1 MRTGEH
7 DHHGIAGIL
16 ATRDNGACLRCNI
29 GWIRVFDE
37 LGLEGG
43 GRLTRYQKLVAADLL
58 AAKYALRRP

>member
-1 MRTGEH
+1 M
-7 DHHGIAGIL
+7 L
-16 ATRDNGACLRCNI
+16 ATRDNGACKRCNV

-58 AAKYALRRP
+58 AAKYASRRP